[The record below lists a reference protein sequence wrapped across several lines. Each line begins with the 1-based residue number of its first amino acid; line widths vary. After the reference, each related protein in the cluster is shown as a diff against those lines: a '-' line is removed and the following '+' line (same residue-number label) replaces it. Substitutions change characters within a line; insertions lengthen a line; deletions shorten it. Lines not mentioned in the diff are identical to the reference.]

1 MARTLALPRIVL
13 VMHALRPYTIS
24 QVFELPPGLP
34 FPQPLD
40 LSRGVVSFFASPM
53 RPRRPA
59 AAQPAPSL
67 APSGRSCGSSG
78 PALCVFALLP
88 GARAPS
94 SSSRRGRGLLRRSDG
109 SGARSRGA
117 RGLPEP
123 MRPACVPL
131 LVDARCQYN
140 ICHVYREPACV
151 VA

>member
-59 AAQPAPSL
+59 AAQPAPL
-67 APSGRSCGSSG
+67 TCPVR
-78 PALCVFALLP
+78 ALLRLLW
-88 GARAPS
+88 ARTLCLSAAPW
-94 SSSRRGRGLLRRSDG
+94 
-109 SGARSRGA
+109 
-117 RGLPEP
+117 
-123 MRPACVPL
+123 RPRAQL
-131 LVDARCQYN
+131 QLQTW
-140 ICHVYREPACV
+140 
-151 VA
+151 